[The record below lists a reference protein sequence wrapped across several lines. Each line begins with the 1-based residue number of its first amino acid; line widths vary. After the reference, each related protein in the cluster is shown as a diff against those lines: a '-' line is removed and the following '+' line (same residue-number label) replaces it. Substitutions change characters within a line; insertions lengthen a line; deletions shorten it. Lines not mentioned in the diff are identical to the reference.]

1 MNNEVSKSDEGICNP
16 WISFLEDPNE
26 RKRGLAL
33 ALRFLR
39 NPSEAED
46 VVQDACV
53 RVFRQPGK
61 ERMSS
66 YFLKTVQ
73 NLCFS
78 RLVSRSRSMLAKAQ
92 SLAPSDEESEE
103 TSMPTP
109 DPGFNPEANEERIE
123 NKRLRRIVG
132 ACSQKLTNR
141 EKALFLSYLR
151 GHSNEEIAEAWG
163 EDIKVIRKEMNAV
176 IAKMRYRC
184 RRENKKQGGQ

>member
-1 MNNEVSKSDEGICNP
+1 MSNEVSKSDEGICNP
-16 WISFLEDPNE
+16 WVSFFEDPKE

-33 ALRFLR
+33 ALRFLKD
-39 NPSEAED
+39 PCEAED

-53 RVFRQPGK
+53 RVFRHPGK
-61 ERMSS
+61 EHMSS

-78 RLVSRSRSMLAKAQ
+78 RLVSRSRSIVVKAQ
-92 SLAPSDEESEE
+92 SLTPSTEESEE

-109 DPGFNPEANEERIE
+109 DPGFNPEVNEERIE
-123 NKRLRRIVG
+123 NNRLRRIVG

-141 EKALFLSYLR
+141 EKALFLSHLR
-151 GHSNEEIAEAWG
+151 GYSNEEIAEAWG